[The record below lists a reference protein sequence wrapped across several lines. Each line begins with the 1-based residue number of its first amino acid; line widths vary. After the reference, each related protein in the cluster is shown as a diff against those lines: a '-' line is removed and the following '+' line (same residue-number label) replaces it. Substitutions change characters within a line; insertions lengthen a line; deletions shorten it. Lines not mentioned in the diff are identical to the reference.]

1 MLIVDRFEG
10 DWAVVEYNK
19 RMTFNLPRFLVP
31 AGAKEG
37 DVIIVSV
44 KVDTGITKKL
54 NTEVSKM
61 ASDLFQD

>member
-1 MLIVDRFEG
+1 MFIVDRFEG

-19 RMTFNLPRFLVP
+19 RMIFNLPRFLVP

-37 DVIIVSV
+37 DVIIISV